1 MLTPVKRAAQRVPHG
16 ILPVPLTC
24 PHADILHHPG
34 SHACS
39 RRVRQ
44 VEKGSELTT
53 YPVYSFP
60 LMIRNTRD
68 QAADTSR
75 ANVAAGDQAK
85 EIERLKKDLGKHL
98 SLVVGY
104 ILMISIHFQTR

>member
-1 MLTPVKRAAQRVPHG
+1 MHVQDEYAKLKKAVSLLL
-16 ILPVPLTC
+16 ISPVPL
-24 PHADILHHPG
+24 
-34 SHACS
+34 
-39 RRVRQ
+39 
-44 VEKGSELTT
+44 
-53 YPVYSFP
+53 
-60 LMIRNTRD
+60 MIIDARD